1 MYRLR
6 LNLALCLMLALVC
19 LQAGIVY
26 WGSVRVEGYARHSRL
41 TSDLLSELLDLSAN
55 KQRLRNWAAQRVM
68 GVGATDAARERLLDA
83 MDSSARRL
91 DDMSRRHLASW
102 QDITAQD
109 GGAVPPEVTH
119 LVEISRLLPDNIAQ
133 VRKQLREL
141 TPHQDREGFE
151 EVWRRLNQV
160 FDMTHG
166 RDLRDL
172 LNGAIE
178 VQRKAVPIARAST
191 EQGIERLRVQAVA
204 LAALTFLLAVGLSL
218 HLGRRL
224 KRPLDALVAGAQAVR
239 AGQLDH
245 RIPVGAG
252 DEFDQVA
259 QRFNDMAQEVQQH
272 RESAEAIRRG
282 LEDEVQARTGELAR
296 AHRELQELDQRRR
309 QLFADLGHE
318 LRTPATVIRGE
329 ADVALRSNSGRVDDY
344 RLALGRIVAAV
355 KQLTGVVDDLML
367 IARAQANDLHIAPDW
382 LPLSVLLEDAV
393 GQVQA
398 QAAAQRLTL
407 SVQEVPDGVD
417 VKVDAMRLRQ
427 VLVIVL
433 DNAIRYSRPG
443 GEVRVSWTLAEGMH
457 CLQVQDDGIGIPDD
471 ELPHL
476 FERFNR
482 GRLARAHRA
491 DGTGIGLSIAATLLQ
506 AHGGR
511 LEFRSLEGQG
521 TCVSILIP
529 DVGSDTAPALLT
541 ATPHSTPS
549 TASAVPAGS
558 AVPTA
563 PDPSP
568 RSHADL

>member
-6 LNLALCLMLALVC
+6 LNLALSLMLALVC

-83 MDSSARRL
+83 MDTSARRL

-443 GEVRVSWTLAEGMH
+443 GEVRVSWTLDEGMH
-457 CLQVQDDGIGIPDD
+457 RLQVEDDGIGIPDD

-521 TCVSILIP
+521 TNVSILIP

-563 PDPSP
+563 PDPSI

>member
-1 MYRLR
+1 MYRIR
-6 LNLALCLMLALVC
+6 LNLALSLMLTLVC
-19 LQAGIVY
+19 LQAGVVY

-68 GVGATDAARERLLDA
+68 GVGANDDAARERLLDA
-83 MDSSARRL
+83 MDTSARRL
-91 DDMSRRHLASW
+91 DEMSRRHLASW
-102 QDITAQD
+102 QEVAARD
-109 GGAVPPEVTH
+109 GRAVPTDVTQ
-119 LVEISRLLPDNIAQ
+119 LVDVVRLLPDNIAQ
-133 VRKQLREL
+133 VRMQLREL
-141 TPHQDREGFE
+141 APHQDREGFE
-151 EVWRRLNQV
+151 DVWRRLNQV

-191 EQGIERLRVQAVA
+191 EQGIERLRLQAVA
-204 LAALTFLLAVGLSL
+204 LAALTFVLAAVLSL

-245 RIPVGAG
+245 RIPVGSG

-259 QRFNDMAQEVQQH
+259 QRFNEMAQEVQQH
-272 RESAEAIRRG
+272 RESAEAVRRG

-318 LRTPATVIRGE
+318 LRTPATIIRGE
-329 ADVALRSNSGRVDDY
+329 ADVALRAASGRVEDY
-344 RLALGRIVAAV
+344 RQALGRIVAAV

-367 IARAQANDLHIAPDW
+367 IARAQANELHIAPDW
-382 LPLSVLLEDAV
+382 LPLSVLLEDAA
-393 GQVQA
+393 GQVRA
-398 QAAAQRLTL
+398 QATAQR
-407 SVQEVPDGVD
+407 VQLQVQDVPDGVD
-417 VKVDAMRLRQ
+417 VHVDPMRLRQ

-433 DNAIRYSRPG
+433 DNAIQYSRPG
-443 GEVRVSWTLAEGMH
+443 SLVRVTWTLDDGLH
-457 CLQVQDDGIGIPDD
+457 RIQIDDDGIGIPDD
-471 ELPHL
+471 EMPHL
-476 FERFNR
+476 FQRFHR

-511 LEFRSLEGQG
+511 LEFRSREGQG

-529 DVGSDTAPALLT
+529 DVGSDTAPSPLAATSAL
-541 ATPHSTPS
+541 
-549 TASAVPAGS
+549 PA
-558 AVPTA
+558 PTA
-563 PDPSP
+563 APAPQTDW
-568 RSHADL
+568 

>member
-6 LNLALCLMLALVC
+6 LNLALSLMLALVC

-83 MDSSARRL
+83 MDTSARRL

-398 QAAAQRLTL
+398 QASAQRLTL

-457 CLQVQDDGIGIPDD
+457 CLHVQDDGIGIPDD

-491 DGTGIGLSIAATLLQ
+491 DGTGIGLSIAATLLK

-521 TCVSILIP
+521 TNVSILIP

-563 PDPSP
+563 PNPLT